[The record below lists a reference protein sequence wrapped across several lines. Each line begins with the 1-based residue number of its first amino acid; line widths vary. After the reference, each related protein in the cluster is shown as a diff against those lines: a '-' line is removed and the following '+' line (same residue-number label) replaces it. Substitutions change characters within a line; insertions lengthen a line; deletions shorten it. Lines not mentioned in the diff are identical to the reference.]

1 MRLIRE
7 YKEYTLMDKISNK
20 LSEIFTNVQ
29 ITNNTILASSIL
41 DKSGKP
47 NVRIDSKLPLKA
59 LMLKFGKDSIEI
71 KSIVNSTGEK
81 GLSQEVM
88 RVILS
93 SIDKDFTI
101 IIDQDVSGGFW
112 DKVIKKHPEYNWVK
126 K

>member
-1 MRLIRE
+1 MKLIRE
-7 YKEYTLMDKISNK
+7 YKEYTLMDMISNK
-20 LSEIFTNVQ
+20 LSEIFPNVQ
-29 ITNNTILASSIL
+29 IINNAILASSIL

-93 SIDKDFTI
+93 SIDKDSTI

-112 DKVIKKHPEYNWVK
+112 DKVIQKHPEYNWVK

>member
-20 LSEIFTNVQ
+20 LSEIFPNVQ
-29 ITNNTILASSIL
+29 ITNNAILASSIL

-88 RVILS
+88 RVILG

-112 DKVIKKHPEYNWVK
+112 DKVIQKHPEYNWVK